1 MNTSLKAP
9 EAPLLPL
16 EIEQLP
22 IGCIA
27 PEEIVVGETWAGSW
41 AEPEVEVIGRIDGR
55 LPTCYL
61 PVDPWPIDP
70 WLPGPIAP
78 LPGPIDDSWLPVV
91 QFHVGTKGDD
101 RMKGDDLPGEY
112 RGLDGDDRIAD
123 GRGDSVLRGNAG
135 QDTLSGGGGDD
146 TLVGGRGDDSL
157 AGNNGDDVLRG
168 GTGDD
173 SLRGGWGD
181 DTLTGGEGAD
191 VFIWRERGND
201 VITDFELGVDS
212 VSFQENGIYP
222 AVIVDRFA
230 RQEGDDVV
238 ITLGDEDGP
247 TLTILNVALE
257 DLTGVPDYV

>member
-9 EAPLLPL
+9 EAPPLPLELLPL
-16 EIEQLP
+16 ETEPLS

-27 PEEIVVGETWAGSW
+27 WEGIVGPETLADPLAPEID
-41 AEPEVEVIGRIDGR
+41 PPVEFRPIDRWRID
-55 LPTCYL
+55 
-61 PVDPWPIDP
+61 
-70 WLPGPIAP
+70 PGPIDSW

-112 RGLDGDDRIAD
+112 RGLDGDDLIAD

-135 QDTLSGGGGDD
+135 QDTLSGGGGED

-168 GTGDD
+168 GKGDD